1 MENKNTMKEIIEQA
15 KQIEDN
21 NYTNMEHAESI
32 GIMLSSSDL
41 GSSKDKN
48 LTEQAERL
56 KRQAR
61 SMRKLTSDLLDSL
74 NNKHN

>member
-21 NYTNMEHAESI
+21 NYTNMEYAESI